1 MNKNYHSPRTSND
14 IDMKLGLV
22 TKLDEKNPAT
32 SKKLTITLKLDS
44 HLPKTLWYLLD

>member
-1 MNKNYHSPRTSND
+1 MNKNCHSPRTSND

-32 SKKLTITLKLDS
+32 SKKNDNNFKVGLSPSK
-44 HLPKTLWYLLD
+44 HFVVFA